1 MENPCWNLSL
11 NSVYSG
17 HLWNGPFSDSS
28 QSSCPLLCRVLNP
41 HAVELEGL
49 EGNDDEDVSG
59 FPPLGAGG
67 PTSAPRPGHGN
78 HSKTQGNHSSIKDD
92 ADHLAQGAEPWMYL
106 SFLIGQ
112 GVAMVP
118 GVMS

>member
-1 MENPCWNLSL
+1 MNSPVNLSL

-28 QSSCPLLCRVLNP
+28 QSSWPLLWRALNP
-41 HAVELEGL
+41 QAVELEGL
-49 EGNDDEDVSG
+49 EAPDDDDDERVFS
-59 FPPLGAGG
+59 
-67 PTSAPRPGHGN
+67 PTSAPRPGQGN
-78 HSKTQGNHSSIKDD
+78 QSKTQGNHSSIKED
-92 ADHLAQGAEPWMYL
+92 DHLPQGVCR

-112 GVAMVP
+112 RVAIVP